1 MSEHSF
7 LVVEDSPTMR
17 QLITFALKRIPGSKV
32 VEAND
37 GIDALKK
44 LSQSKIDVILTDIN
58 MPIMDGLKLVS
69 MVRND
74 PAYKAIPIIIITTE
88 GADEDRKRGLALGA
102 NAYIAKPIQ
111 TQELLNIVNQILRA
125 RGNCREAKGTKARE
139 A

>member
-1 MSEHSF
+1 MPEHNF

-17 QLITFALKRIPGSKV
+17 QLITFALKRIPGSKI

-44 LSQSKIDVILTDIN
+44 LSSQKFDIILTDIN

-74 PAYKAIPIIIITTE
+74 PVHRTIPIIIITTE

-111 TQELLNIVNQILRA
+111 TADLLSVVNEIIS
-125 RGNCREAKGTKARE
+125 GKSG
-139 A
+139 

>member
-1 MSEHSF
+1 MPEYNF

-17 QLITFALKRIPGSKV
+17 QLITFALKRIPGSKIA
-32 VEAND
+32 EASD

-44 LSQSKIDVILTDIN
+44 LSTQKFDIILTDIN

-74 PAYKAIPIIIITTE
+74 PVHRAIPIIIITTE

-111 TQELLNIVNQILRA
+111 TTDLLNVVNEILSR
-125 RGNCREAKGTKARE
+125 KGA
-139 A
+139 

>member
-1 MSEHSF
+1 MPDYHF

-17 QLITFALKRIPGSKV
+17 QLISFALKRIPGSTI

-44 LSQSKIDVILTDIN
+44 LSTQKFDVILTDIN

-74 PAYKAIPIIIITTE
+74 PAHKDIPIIIITTE
-88 GADEDRKRGLALGA
+88 GAEEDRKRGLALGA

-111 TQELLNIVNQILRA
+111 TQDLLNVVNDIL
-125 RGNCREAKGTKARE
+125 GAK
-139 A
+139 

>member
-1 MSEHSF
+1 MPEYNF

-32 VEAND
+32 IEAND

-44 LSQSKIDVILTDIN
+44 LSTQKFDIILTDIN

-74 PAYKAIPIIIITTE
+74 PTHKSIPIVIITTE

-111 TQELLNIVNQILRA
+111 TADLLSVVNQIISGRSA
-125 RGNCREAKGTKARE
+125 
-139 A
+139 

>member
-1 MSEHSF
+1 MPEYNF
-7 LVVEDSPTMR
+7 LVVEDSPTMQ
-17 QLITFALKRIPGSKV
+17 QLITFALKRISGSKI

-44 LSQSKIDVILTDIN
+44 LSSQKFDIILTDIN

-74 PAYKAIPIIIITTE
+74 PVHRAIPIIIITTE

-111 TQELLNIVNQILRA
+111 TADLLSVVNQIIS
-125 RGNCREAKGTKARE
+125 GKSG
-139 A
+139 

>member
-1 MSEHSF
+1 MPEYNF

-17 QLITFALKRIPGSKV
+17 QLISFALKRIPGSKI

-44 LSQSKIDVILTDIN
+44 LSTQKFDIILTDIN

-74 PAYKAIPIIIITTE
+74 PAHKTIPIIITTE
-88 GADEDRKRGLALGA
+88 GAEEDRKRGMALGA
-102 NAYIAKPIQ
+102 NAYIPKPIQ
-111 TQELLNIVNQILRA
+111 TADLLSVVNGIL
-125 RGNCREAKGTKARE
+125 GNKS
-139 A
+139 

>member
-1 MSEHSF
+1 MPDYHF

-17 QLITFALKRIPGSKV
+17 QLISFALKRIPGSTI

-44 LSQSKIDVILTDIN
+44 LSTQKFDIILTDIN

-69 MVRND
+69 MIRND
-74 PAYKAIPIIIITTE
+74 PAHKNIPIIIITTE
-88 GADEDRKRGLALGA
+88 GAEEDRKRGLALGA

-111 TQELLNIVNQILRA
+111 TQDLLNVVNEIL
-125 RGNCREAKGTKARE
+125 GGK
-139 A
+139 

>member
-1 MSEHSF
+1 MPEYNF

-32 VEAND
+32 IEAND

-44 LSQSKIDVILTDIN
+44 LSTQMFDIILTDIN

-74 PAYKAIPIIIITTE
+74 PVHKAIPIVIITTE

-111 TQELLNIVNQILRA
+111 TADLLNVVNQIISGRS
-125 RGNCREAKGTKARE
+125 T
-139 A
+139 

>member
-1 MSEHSF
+1 MPEYNF

-32 VEAND
+32 IEAND

-44 LSQSKIDVILTDIN
+44 LSTQKFDIILTDIN

-74 PAYKAIPIIIITTE
+74 PVHKSIPIVIITTE

-111 TQELLNIVNQILRA
+111 TADLLSVVNKIISSRSA
-125 RGNCREAKGTKARE
+125 
-139 A
+139 

>member
-1 MSEHSF
+1 MPDYNF

-17 QLITFALKRIPGSKV
+17 QLITFALKRIPGSKIA
-32 VEAND
+32 EASD

-44 LSQSKIDVILTDIN
+44 LSTQKFDIILTDIN

-74 PAYKAIPIIIITTE
+74 PVHRAIPIIIITTE

-111 TQELLNIVNQILRA
+111 TTDLLNVVNEILSRKSA
-125 RGNCREAKGTKARE
+125 
-139 A
+139 

>member
-1 MSEHSF
+1 MPEYNF

-17 QLITFALKRIPGSKV
+17 QLITFALKRIPGSKI

-44 LSQSKIDVILTDIN
+44 LSSQKFDIILTDIN

-74 PAYKAIPIIIITTE
+74 PVHKAIPIIIITTE
-88 GADEDRKRGLALGA
+88 GADEDRQRGLALGA

-111 TQELLNIVNQILRA
+111 TADLLNVVNQIISGRSA
-125 RGNCREAKGTKARE
+125 
-139 A
+139 